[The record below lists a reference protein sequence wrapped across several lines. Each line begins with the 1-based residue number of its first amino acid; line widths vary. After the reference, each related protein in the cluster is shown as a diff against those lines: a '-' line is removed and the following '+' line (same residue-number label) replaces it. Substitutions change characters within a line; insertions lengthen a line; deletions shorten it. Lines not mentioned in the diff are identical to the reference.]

1 MLRRFI
7 MLLMILIGY
16 LLQST
21 LFKALSLGG
30 ISPNILLILTSAF
43 GFMRGKKDGLL
54 VGFISGLLLDIL
66 FGRYLGFYALLY
78 MLIGYLN
85 GFFSSIFYPEDI
97 KLPMI
102 LISTSEL
109 LYCLAIYFF
118 LFLLQGR
125 FHFGYYF
132 LHIILPEIVYTILIT
147 IIFYKV
153 ILWVNELFVQKEKR
167 NS

>member
-1 MLRRFI
+1 MLRRFTMLI
-7 MLLMILIGY
+7 MIIFGY

-21 LFKALSLGG
+21 LFQTLSLGG

-66 FGRYLGFYALLY
+66 FGRYLGFYALVY

-102 LISTSEL
+102 LIFTSEL
-109 LYCLAIYFF
+109 LYCFAIYFF

-132 LHIILPEIVYTILIT
+132 LHIILPEIVYTIFIT
-147 IIFYKV
+147 IILYRG
-153 ILWVNELFVQKEKR
+153 ILWVNEFFVEREKR
-167 NS
+167 NA